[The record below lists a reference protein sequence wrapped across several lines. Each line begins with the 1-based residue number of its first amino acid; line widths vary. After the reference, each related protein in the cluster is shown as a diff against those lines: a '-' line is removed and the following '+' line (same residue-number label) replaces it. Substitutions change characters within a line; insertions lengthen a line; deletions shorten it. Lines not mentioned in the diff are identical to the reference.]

1 MMKGTIELEGMEF
14 FARHGCMEHEKV
26 AGNRFLVDFR
36 AGASLDKA
44 AQTDALEDTLNYG
57 DIYKLVAREMA
68 RPSNLLEHV
77 AGRIGESIFREMAG
91 VTSVDIELCKVNPP
105 MGADCDGASVEL
117 HLTSEKTEKT
127 V

>member
-36 AGASLDKA
+36 AVASLDKA

-77 AGRIGESIFREMAG
+77 AARIVTAIADAHPELDSFSIRVSKQRPPVDGPTAWAR
-91 VTSVDIELCKVNPP
+91 VSVDYKRDE
-105 MGADCDGASVEL
+105 
-117 HLTSEKTEKT
+117 
-127 V
+127 